1 MYTWI
6 LILFVC
12 LLPLFFGVFCDGLVV
27 LLSVHVRWRA
37 GRRRH
42 LVQDAADVS
51 GHVHRALLVHLDKGV
66 SLRRGRGGGRRQSAA
81 RQKLSTA
88 ALTAPEW
95 QGLTS
100 SSLYFGLLDSS
111 FVRLRGQRQQREG
124 KGAVP
129 SLDQQRAQQTA
140 GTANSVGRVERS
152 PHVDK
157 GDELGGEA
165 SLLRVAELRRVAP
178 HHLSQLIEHTVPLGV
193 GEATSGQ
200 LVLGKRH
207 THTGLVSNPLLS
219 YAPLSLDVVFNSSVI
234 KLL

>member
-37 GRRRH
+37 GGRRH

-51 GHVHRALLVHLDKGV
+51 GHVHRALLVHLDEGV

-111 FVRLRGQRQQREG
+111 FVRLRGQRHNSVRG
-124 KGAVP
+124 KVQFPALTNRGRSRLQV
-129 SLDQQRAQQTA
+129 QQTLWGELSA
-140 GTANSVGRVERS
+140 HHTLTKEMNLGEKRRS
-152 PHVDK
+152 S
-157 GDELGGEA
+157 E
-165 SLLRVAELRRVAP
+165 
-178 HHLSQLIEHTVPLGV
+178 
-193 GEATSGQ
+193 
-200 LVLGKRH
+200 
-207 THTGLVSNPLLS
+207 LLS
-219 YAPLSLDVVFNSSVI
+219 CGGSPLTT
-234 KLL
+234 